1 MVKKKRQSKRTSLK
15 DKYKVIR
22 KVNEH
27 RRKLRRKERA
37 DARNGVKP
45 RMKKDPGIPNLWPFK
60 EELLR
65 KMEATRQRLEERKE
79 LAKATRKD
87 LIAERRRMA
96 NEKNRE
102 IVSVS
107 FFAKRRGKRERE
119 RETDSQPML
128 APNLFLTSNRA
139 SPTTSP
145 AQPNSMSA

>member
-1 MVKKKRQSKRTSLK
+1 MVKKKRQSKRTTLK

-27 RRKLRRKERA
+27 RRKLRRQDRKN
-37 DARNGVKP
+37 ARNGVKS
-45 RMKKDPGIPNLWPFK
+45 RIKKDPGIPNLWPFK

-65 KMEATRQRLEERKE
+65 KMETTRQRLEERKD

-107 FFAKRRGKRERE
+107 SSSGRTFC
-119 RETDSQPML
+119 
-128 APNLFLTSNRA
+128 NFLE
-139 SPTTSP
+139 
-145 AQPNSMSA
+145 